1 MAETSPWTVEYHLE
15 WPGHATLL
23 PEFWPERC
31 LEGEDI
37 TFRFLHLLGRHGMKA
52 HFYVLGHV
60 AEHHPKLMEIIEKIG
75 HPIGSHGYWHRH
87 NEWEGDASD
96 RLARTHLPVACQ
108 GYRSPFWDTTP
119 CPGWSG
125 GSYFRLL
132 PLSFLR
138 RALSHSGTLFLHPHD
153 LYPQSR
159 GPLRRRFGT
168 KLAWKKLDTL
178 LDERW

>member
-1 MAETSPWTVEYHLE
+1 MDEKAPWTLEYHLE
-15 WPGHATLL
+15 WFFHAIYL
-23 PEFWPERC
+23 PEFWPTRC
-31 LEGEDI
+31 EEGEEI
-37 TFRFLHLLGRHGMKA
+37 TWRFLSLLGRHGVKA

-60 AEHHPKLMEIIEKIG
+60 AEHHPKLIEAISQLG

-87 NEWEGDASD
+87 FECEGDASD
-96 RLARTHLPVACQ
+96 QLARTHLPAACQ
-108 GYRSPFWDTTP
+108 GYRSPFWDTTA

-132 PLSFLR
+132 PLSYLR
-138 RALSHSGTLFLHPHD
+138 QELPRSGTLWLHPHD

-168 KLAWKKLDTL
+168 KTAWMKLDTL
-178 LDERW
+178 LDERG